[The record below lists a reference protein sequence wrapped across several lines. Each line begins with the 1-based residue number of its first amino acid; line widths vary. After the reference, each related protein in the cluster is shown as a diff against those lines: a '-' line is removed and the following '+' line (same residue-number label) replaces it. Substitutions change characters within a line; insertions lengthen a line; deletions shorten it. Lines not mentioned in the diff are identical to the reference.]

1 MYSSLEEYI
10 LSSEAESKSIT
21 ILSTID
27 KVTSTSEASVTNP
40 LVVETEFP
48 ESRSHEEAGCVS
60 PTDRRIHPRTVV
72 GSNLISSFE
81 EPSGI
86 FRTSDY

>member
-27 KVTSTSEASVTNP
+27 KVTSTSEASVINP
-40 LVVETEFP
+40 LVVE
-48 ESRSHEEAGCVS
+48 SSQSHEVMKKLVA
-60 PTDRRIHPRTVV
+60 
-72 GSNLISSFE
+72 
-81 EPSGI
+81 
-86 FRTSDY
+86 